1 MKIASRGSL
10 HSTWCAK
17 CQGIR
22 CFSLEVR
29 VKPSHRALEDV
40 ALMPCV
46 RENVSLA
53 RVHHK
58 FRLHPKCLELV
69 PELVGLRRRTFSVA
83 VPHQNP
89 RCRRDGSCEA
99 TG

>member
-1 MKIASRGSL
+1 MRIASRESL

-40 ALMPCV
+40 ALLPCV
-46 RENVSLA
+46 RENVSLV

-58 FRLHPKCLELV
+58 LRLHPKCLERV
-69 PELVGLRRRTFSVA
+69 PELVGFRRPTFSVS
-83 VPHQNP
+83 VPHQNQ
-89 RCRRDGSCEA
+89 RSRLLVSYAVDG
-99 TG
+99 